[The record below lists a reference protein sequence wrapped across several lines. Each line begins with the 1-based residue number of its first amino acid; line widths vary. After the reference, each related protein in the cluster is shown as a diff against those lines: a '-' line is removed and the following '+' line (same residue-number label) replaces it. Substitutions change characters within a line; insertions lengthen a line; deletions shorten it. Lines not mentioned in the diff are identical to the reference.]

1 MYRAIT
7 DRIIVQLSDY
17 PQSSAIMVPLRATH
31 IMGTVLAVGN
41 KVYDVHK
48 GDEIIFHVFDELPL
62 PEKNL
67 VVIREKSVLGII
79 RKTQ

>member
-1 MYRAIT
+1 MYQAIT

-17 PQSSAIMVPLRATH
+17 PQSSIIMSSAVLTH
-31 IMGTVLAVGN
+31 VHGTVLAVGN
-41 KVYDVHK
+41 QVKDIKK

-79 RKTQ
+79 KKTQ